1 MGVHIQLTNNS
12 LTKQVTFTPFY
23 ITSNQCPFAID
34 VQEMYKLQQTWIKVY
49 LKLVLIL
56 LNITIC
62 AIYLNR
68 LIQIA
73 VCHFGLKILQI
84 N

>member
-34 VQEMYKLQQTWIKVY
+34 VQEMYKLQPTWIKVY
-49 LKLVLIL
+49 LKLNLSI
-56 LNITIC
+56 
-62 AIYLNR
+62 
-68 LIQIA
+68 
-73 VCHFGLKILQI
+73 
-84 N
+84 

>member
-23 ITSNQCPFAID
+23 IASNQCPFAID

-49 LKLVLIL
+49 LKLNLSILSLFIFL
-56 LNITIC
+56 LNI
-62 AIYLNR
+62 
-68 LIQIA
+68 
-73 VCHFGLKILQI
+73 KIVQFT
-84 N
+84 